1 VSSGEREGAEDEAK
15 FIDQSQPLLE
25 QEEVG
30 SLCLKRKGDVGPK
43 GVLNTSAR
51 VFGAIVT

>member
-1 VSSGEREGAEDEAK
+1 VNSGEREGAEDEAE